1 MSPESEKEIAS
12 SEEKK
17 SDATKEDSTEKDD
30 STDTDEVVQISDVF
44 LNLDMKQP
52 SYMKAQEKK
61 SPVESNDEDDFER
74 DENDTD
80 GF

>member
-1 MSPESEKEIAS
+1 
-12 SEEKK
+12 
-17 SDATKEDSTEKDD
+17 
-30 STDTDEVVQISDVF
+30 
-44 LNLDMKQP
+44 MKQP
-52 SYMKAQEKK
+52 SYMKAEEKK